1 MPCAKLMFL
10 LLLSRSAS
18 YTRWFIMIAAIGMN
32 PADSC
37 LAVVRMSGFMPK
49 VCEPQK
55 LPVRPKPQITSSAT
69 SSTSYFLS
77 TAWILSQ

>member
-1 MPCAKLMFL
+1 MVM
-10 LLLSRSAS
+10 
-18 YTRWFIMIAAIGMN
+18 
-32 PADSC
+32 
-37 LAVVRMSGFMPK
+37 MSGLMLK
-49 VCEPQK
+49 VWQPNR